1 MADRAPTARDLARE
15 TIRARIL
22 DAARARLTE
31 EGPAQLSLRAV
42 ARDVGMVSSATYRY
56 FPSRDDLLTALLVQD
71 YNELGA
77 AVERADASHDRTD
90 VGGRWVAACRAIRE
104 WSVGHPGDFALLYG
118 SPVPGYAAPQ
128 ETIEPATRATLVLV
142 RIALDATAGRPGS
155 APAGA
160 PAPGVA
166 RSGPAAAG
174 PSAGP
179 VVADAVA
186 YIRALGYVGDIDDEV
201 VMRTL
206 MAWTSLFGTVSFEL
220 FGHYV
225 GSVSDHATYFDL
237 VAERLAA
244 DIGFVA
250 VASGVPR
257 PAVDGADHPQ
267 IGAAR

>member
-15 TIRARIL
+15 TIRTRIL

-77 AVERADASHDRTD
+77 AVERADAAHDRAD
-90 VGGRWVAACRAIRE
+90 VGGRWVAASRAIRE

-155 APAGA
+155 ASAAA
-160 PAPGVA
+160 PAPGA
-166 RSGPAAAG
+166 AGSSTAAAA
-174 PSAGP
+174 PSAGAAEP
-179 VVADAVA
+179 VVAGAVA
-186 YIRALGYVGDIDDEV
+186 YIRALGYVDDVDDEV
-201 VMRTL
+201 VIRTL

-225 GSVSDHATYFDL
+225 GSVSDHAAYFDL
-237 VAERLAA
+237 VAGRLAA

-250 VASGVPR
+250 SPVPTGAATGSAPR
-257 PAVDGADHPQ
+257 PT
-267 IGAAR
+267 RR

>member
-1 MADRAPTARDLARE
+1 MADRTPTARDLARE
-15 TIRARIL
+15 TIRTRIL
-22 DAARARLTE
+22 DAARARLTD

-77 AVERADASHDRTD
+77 AVERADAAHDRAD

-104 WSVGHPGDFALLYG
+104 WSVAHPGDFALLYG

-142 RIALDATAGRPGS
+142 RIALDGTAGRPVS

-160 PAPGVA
+160 SAPGV
-166 RSGPAAAG
+166 
-174 PSAGP
+174 AGP
-179 VVADAVA
+179 VVAGAVA
-186 YIRALGYVGDIDDEV
+186 YIRALGEVDEVDDEV

-225 GSVSDHATYFDL
+225 GSVSDHAAYFDL

-257 PAVDGADHPQ
+257 PPVDGADHPQ

>member
-77 AVERADASHDRTD
+77 AVEQADAAHDRAD
-90 VGGRWVAACRAIRE
+90 VGGRWTAATRAIRE
-104 WSVGHPGDFALLYG
+104 WSIGHPGDFALLYG

-142 RIALDATAGRPGS
+142 RIAIDATAWRPGS
-155 APAGA
+155 PPAGA
-160 PAPGVA
+160 PTPGVA
-166 RSGPAAAG
+166 GTDPGAAG
-174 PSAGP
+174 RVGAAGP
-179 VVADAVA
+179 VVAGAVA
-186 YIRALGYVGDIDDEV
+186 YIRALGYGDEVSDEV

-225 GSVSDHATYFDL
+225 GSVSDHAAYFDL

-250 VASGVPR
+250 A
-257 PAVDGADHPQ
+257 HPQ
-267 IGAAR
+267 IGPTR